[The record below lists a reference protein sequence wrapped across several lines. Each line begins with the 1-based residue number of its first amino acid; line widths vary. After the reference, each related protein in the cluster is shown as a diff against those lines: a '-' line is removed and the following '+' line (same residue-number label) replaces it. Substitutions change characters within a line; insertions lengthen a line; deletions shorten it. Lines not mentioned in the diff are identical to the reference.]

1 MPKKGPARWCR
12 PKAAST
18 QARVCPDGT
27 VIHPV
32 IYPDGTVMPSLKEVL
47 KSLDAPARS
56 LQQPM
61 GQALPPAAM
70 SASVAIRDEEH
81 VLPVPTEPPQ
91 QPFNLEMELDRRVA
105 LAVAGAVI
113 VKWWKKLLHP
123 PEVFGDVE
131 HVSPRPEATPPDQP
145 TAAPEQLA
153 ATVSMDLGTLGAA
166 AHDLAPPP
174 VVPNAAAIALA
185 PPKSF
190 PVPKTA
196 PTADAAPSRASA
208 RSIAKNKLT
217 HDERCE
223 FITEGIR
230 FHYGKCGL

>member
-61 GQALPPAAM
+61 GQALPPAVM

-123 PEVFGDVE
+123 PEVFGDEE
-131 HVSPRPEATPPDQP
+131 HVRLLTSSSPNYCRNIQIICLFWLLLFVLSHTNECRYEYLNSILFKKRPILNQKR
-145 TAAPEQLA
+145 
-153 ATVSMDLGTLGAA
+153 
-166 AHDLAPPP
+166 H
-174 VVPNAAAIALA
+174 I
-185 PPKSF
+185 
-190 PVPKTA
+190 
-196 PTADAAPSRASA
+196 
-208 RSIAKNKLT
+208 I
-217 HDERCE
+217 
-223 FITEGIR
+223 
-230 FHYGKCGL
+230 